1 MAEQGLSKQV
11 KVIAVLGTGLI
22 IFVACTLV
30 GALIGNMTDMDA
42 GIFRIII
49 AAPVAVA
56 CALRLRSTRTKRTQM
71 AMLGDIGTVIG
82 CAATMIV
89 NILVLI
95 FEWKTAET
103 WIIGICLV
111 IALVCIVVKLIGWI
125 GGGIKF
131 RIR

>member
-11 KVIAVLGTGLI
+11 KMLAVLGTGLI
-22 IFVACTLV
+22 VFVACTLL
-30 GALIGNMTDMDA
+30 GALIGNVADMDA

-49 AAPVAVA
+49 AVPIAVV
-56 CALRLRSTRTKRTQM
+56 CALRLRSKRTQM

-89 NILVLI
+89 NILVLV
-95 FEWKTAET
+95 FEWEAAET
-103 WIIGICLV
+103 WIIGVCLV
-111 IALVCIVVKLIGWI
+111 VAFVCIVVKLMGWI